1 MIQFLLVV
9 DEKDIQK
16 LCNTF
21 QRYTIRISSNCAVT
35 YIPELIIV
43 VLPLDSI
50 ITKHGL

>member
-16 LCNTF
+16 LCNTL
-21 QRYTIRISSNCAVT
+21 YTIRISSNCAVT